1 MPAFRDTLPMLLN
14 ITLDGVM
21 PVYRELFARHGLTE
35 QQWRVL
41 RVLWSEGPV
50 TTTHLSRQTLLPAPS
65 LVGILDR
72 LQSKGLIDRERQA
85 TDRRKVHVA
94 VTDKGRTLHDRV
106 MPDLTQIHDRVTSA
120 VDPVEWQAMAA
131 TLARITGAM
140 QGLTLDS
147 ILSEQEETA

>member
-21 PVYRELFARHGLTE
+21 PVYRELFARNGLTE

-41 RVLWSEGPV
+41 RVLWAEGPV

-72 LQSKGLIDRERQA
+72 LQAKGLIARERRD

-94 VTDKGRTLHDRV
+94 ATDKGRTLHDRV
-106 MPDLTQIHDRVTSA
+106 MPDLTRVHDRVTGA
-120 VDPVEWQAMAA
+120 VSGPEWQAMAA
-131 TLARITGAM
+131 TLARIEAAM
-140 QGLTLDS
+140 HGQTLDA
-147 ILSEQEETA
+147 ILNEQETA